1 MLSADHGHRDRA
13 ETLAASAN
21 GRIAR
26 CRECGGLELRFGNAL
41 LRLDAA
47 DLARVHAAVVPS
59 LRQGESATGGA
70 PESIEVYMGDSGVGF
85 AFSHDEIIEL
95 TGLLEAAR
103 ERLDGE
109 PVAIDLI
116 DDDVIPEPIR
126 RRLNG
131 GFSRGRA

>member
-1 MLSADHGHRDRA
+1 MPSADHGHRDRP
-13 ETLAASAN
+13 ETLAASTN
-21 GRIAR
+21 GRITR
-26 CRECGGLELRFGNAL
+26 CRDCGAVELRFGNAL

-59 LRQGESATGGA
+59 LRQGESMTGDA
-70 PESIEVYMGDSGVGF
+70 PESIEVYIGDSGVGF

-95 TGLLEAAR
+95 TELLETAR

-109 PVAIDLI
+109 AVAVGPI
-116 DDDVIPEPIR
+116 DDDMIPEPIR

-131 GFSRGRA
+131 GLSRGRA